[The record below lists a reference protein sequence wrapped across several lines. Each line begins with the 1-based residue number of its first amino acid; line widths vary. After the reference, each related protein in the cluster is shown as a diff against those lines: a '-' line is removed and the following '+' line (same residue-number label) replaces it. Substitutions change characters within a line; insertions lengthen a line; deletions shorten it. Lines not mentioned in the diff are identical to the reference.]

1 MRLGK
6 RQKQI
11 LQYLYESDLRKP
23 SGWNSYGYVQY
34 VIYPGYDVK
43 WDHPNCDRTPPGD
56 AASMS
61 RAVKKLLEQRLIE
74 RISEREYKSKVNN
87 RTALN
92 PGINWHLRITEE
104 GIEKVDSWK

>member
-11 LQYLYESDLRKP
+11 LQHLYENDLHNPSD
-23 SGWNSYGYVQY
+23 WESYGYVQY

-43 WDHPNCDRTPPGD
+43 WDHPDCDRRPPAD

-61 RAVKKLLEQRLIE
+61 RAVKKLLEQQLIE
-74 RISEREYKSKVNN
+74 RISEREYKARVNN
-87 RTALN
+87 NIALN
-92 PGINWHLRITEE
+92 PGIHQYLRITEE